1 MTQSEK
7 TNVGSVERAVSAVA
21 GSALLYLGIRN
32 RRALRYVFGA
42 LGAELLRRGVS
53 GHSFLYDRLCAAKC
67 AKGADEKVDEMS
79 MQSFPASDAP
89 AY

>member
-7 TNVGSVERAVSAVA
+7 SNVGSMERGISAVA
-21 GSALLYLGIRN
+21 GGVLLYWGIRN
-32 RRALRYVFGA
+32 RRALRYVFSA
-42 LGAELLRRGVS
+42 LGAELLRRGLS

-67 AKGADEKVDEMS
+67 AKSADEKVDDMS